1 MQPVNQLDIEK
12 IKQQALETSLEVV
25 AGTGINVKKIGNQV
39 VVSVVPQNNT
49 IIPIY
54 VCVNGVP
61 RKINVV
67 TKGNDF
73 SPSFPIPPA

>member
-1 MQPVNQLDIEK
+1 MEEINQLDIDK
-12 IKQQALETSLEVV
+12 IKQQYETAGIQIV
-25 AGTGINVKKIGNQV
+25 AGTGINVKRNGNQI

-49 IIPIY
+49 IIPIS

-61 RKINVV
+61 RKINVL

-73 SPSFPIPPA
+73 SPSFPIPAP